1 MSNYL
6 IFNSLIE
13 NIDNFF
19 SKLFEN
25 LKEAVSW
32 TTLFTLLM
40 GILIGLVIASTVYA
54 VVLFSSLRKKEKEVK
69 NDIAHVEDSVIYEI
83 VDSIKKQYVEETEGL
98 SVNARFGILKKRLTQ
113 LVNNIANVYYP
124 ESKYPLYE
132 LTIEE
137 LIMFMQYLS
146 TRIDVLF
153 EKPILRSFKK
163 ISISQ
168 VIKVVDAKKK
178 MDENKA
184 VKILKKTKA
193 KTIGSV
199 VLGALRFA
207 NPVYWIQKLLISSST
222 SFAMRKISLLVID
235 VVADETNKTY
245 SKSIFQ
251 KENNLDKL
259 EIDETLKSLERDD
272 TDE

>member
-1 MSNYL
+1 MTIY
-6 IFNSLIE
+6 NSFIE
-13 NIDNFF
+13 NMDSFF
-19 SKLFEN
+19 SGLFEN
-25 LKEAVSW
+25 LKEEVSW
-32 TTLFTLLM
+32 GTLFTLLM

-54 VVLFSSLRKKEKEVK
+54 IILFSSLEKKEKEIK
-69 NDIAHVEDSVIYEI
+69 KDITNIDDNVIYQI
-83 VDSIKKQYVEETEGL
+83 VDEIKTQYVDETEGL
-98 SVNARFGILKKRLTQ
+98 GLNDRLDLLRKRLTQ
-113 LVNNIANVYYP
+113 LINSIASVYYP

-146 TRIDVLF
+146 TRIDELF

-168 VIKVVDAKKK
+168 IFKVVDAKKR

-184 VKILKKTKA
+184 IKVLKKTKA
-193 KTIGSV
+193 RTIGSV
-199 VLGALRFA
+199 LIGALRFA

-222 SFAMRKISLLVID
+222 NFAMRKISLILIE

-245 SKSIFQ
+245 SKSIFT
-251 KENNLDKL
+251 KEKDLEKL
-259 EIDETLKSLERDD
+259 EIDKTIESLERNDY
-272 TDE
+272 DE